1 MRRIVLP
8 RKMRLK
14 SEGDRLQERSCC
26 RRRVVRPAD
35 MPDPSALATGSTP
48 LCHLVREL
56 TTEHAGEL
64 AFEVLDTLLSLLALL
79 DDERDA
85 LRSLRW
91 PAREDA
97 RGPREQRLHAA
108 EVVEQA
114 RTGEEVVAEGGGGG
128 RGRRGEEE
136 ELQRGE
142 GGEVRAA
149 AWRAID
155 AVDDHHAV
163 HATRVVARKPTPEF
177 ARGGFWDADAAARID
192 AGLTG
197 SQLVDFDVDASSLED
212 VTIDLVL
219 YLGYFCGGEG
229 SREIDVCG
237 GRPWGERPRKCGG
250 LEAGVD
256 DRRKEVLCGVQ
267 AHLGRN
273 DVSVR

>member
-1 MRRIVLP
+1 MCRRIVLS

-14 SEGDRLQERSCC
+14 SEGDPLQERSCG
-26 RRRVVRPAD
+26 RRVVRPAD
-35 MPDPSALATGSTP
+35 IPDPFALAAGSTP
-48 LCHLVREL
+48 PCHFVREL

-64 AFEVLDTLLSLLALL
+64 AFEVLYAFFSLLALL

-85 LRSLRW
+85 LRSLRRS
-91 PAREDA
+91 AREHA
-97 RGPREQRLHAA
+97 RGSREQQLHGA

-114 RTGEEVVAEGGGGG
+114 RAGEEVVAEGSGG
-128 RGRRGEEE
+128 RGGRRGEEE

-149 AWRAID
+149 AWRAVD

-163 HATRVVARKPTPEF
+163 HAARIVAWKATPDF
-177 ARGGFWDADAAARID
+177 ARGGFRDAPAPVAAAARVD

-197 SQLVDFDVDASSLED
+197 SELVDFDVDASSLED
-212 VTIDLVL
+212 VAIDLVL
-219 YLGYFCGGEG
+219 CLGYFCGGEG

-237 GRPWGERPRKCGG
+237 GWPWGERPRKCGG

-267 AHLGRN
+267 AHLGR
-273 DVSVR
+273 RT